1 MKKISFL
8 KVAKSTV
15 SILGIFLI
23 ILSMIKNNLQLT
35 RISLILFGLLFFM
48 DSFDDLN
55 EKNKIY
61 KYIIRGVGILLIMVV
76 LYTFI
81 SWRNKK
87 LQSDWNEFGEENFI
101 FEIAEVLEKK
111 VEENSMG
118 RKDRL
123 KELETKW
130 IKKLES
136 FDEKGYN
143 ESCR

>member
-81 SWRNKK
+81 KS
-87 LQSDWNEFGEENFI
+87 I
-101 FEIAEVLEKK
+101 
-111 VEENSMG
+111 
-118 RKDRL
+118 
-123 KELETKW
+123 
-130 IKKLES
+130 
-136 FDEKGYN
+136 Y
-143 ESCR
+143 